1 VDAKIRGFFSPGC
14 QLARNSNRR
23 LPRRAGHVVRLAR
36 NLGAR
41 NLGDYQNQGERVA
54 DFLLGA
60 IIPTYR
66 HVERLS
72 EIICRLSELGLP
84 VIVVDDGN
92 TPDIAARIAALAD
105 PAAGIEVERRPT
117 NGGKGAAV
125 KTGIH
130 AAAMRGWTHM
140 LQVDADGQHDLDAA
154 PPLIGLAHQH
164 PVAVICGVPVYD
176 KSVPSARKFGR
187 YLTHAMVWIET
198 ASREISDSMCGF
210 RIYPVAETMQVIDR
224 ELIGDRMDF
233 DTEIL
238 VQLNWRGLRT
248 IESPIGVTYPEN
260 NVSNFRMLRD
270 NVRMTLMHIRL
281 AAQMPVRVPIRMWR
295 RSRADA

>member
-1 VDAKIRGFFSPGC
+1 M
-14 QLARNSNRR
+14 
-23 LPRRAGHVVRLAR
+23 
-36 NLGAR
+36 
-41 NLGDYQNQGERVA
+41 A
-54 DFLLGA
+54 DIFIGA

-66 HVERLS
+66 HVERLPA
-72 EIICRLSELGLP
+72 IVKQLSELGLP
-84 VIVVDDGN
+84 VLIIDDGN
-92 TPDIAARIAALAD
+92 TPETAARISALAD
-105 PAAGIEVERRPT
+105 PAGGVAVERLAR

-125 KTGIH
+125 KSGLRG
-130 AAAMRGWTHM
+130 AAARGWSHA

-154 PPLIGLAHQH
+154 PGLVALARQSPL
-164 PVAVICGVPVYD
+164 AVICGVPVYD
-176 KSVPSARKFGR
+176 TSVPAARKFGR
-187 YLTHAMVWIET
+187 YLTHAMVWVEI

-210 RIYPVAETMQVIDR
+210 RIYPVAETVRVIDC

-270 NVRMTLMHIRL
+270 NVRMTLLHIRL
-281 AAQMPVRVPIRMWR
+281 IAQMPVRVPIRMWR
-295 RSRADA
+295 RSRMRG